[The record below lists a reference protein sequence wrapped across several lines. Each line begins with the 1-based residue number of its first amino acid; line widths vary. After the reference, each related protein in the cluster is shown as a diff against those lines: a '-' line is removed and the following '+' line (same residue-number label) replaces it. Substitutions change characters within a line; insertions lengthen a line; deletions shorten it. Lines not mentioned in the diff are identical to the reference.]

1 MLGSQTALDYN
12 PPQKKKRKMMSPI
25 TPPDFYLK
33 QISVPSL
40 KRKRSEYR
48 GAETEHRAEERKLC
62 RERVPEIRSTF
73 PLSLLLKTKMHRQ
86 RVKFHEAR

>member
-1 MLGSQTALDYN
+1 MLGSKHHLTLI
-12 PPQKKKRKMMSPI
+12 PEKREINMMSPI

-40 KRKRSEYR
+40 KRKRSEFR
-48 GAETEHRAEERKLC
+48 EAETEHRAEERKLC
-62 RERVPEIRSTF
+62 RERVSEIHSVF
-73 PLSLLLKTKMHRQ
+73 PLSLLLKTKRRRQ